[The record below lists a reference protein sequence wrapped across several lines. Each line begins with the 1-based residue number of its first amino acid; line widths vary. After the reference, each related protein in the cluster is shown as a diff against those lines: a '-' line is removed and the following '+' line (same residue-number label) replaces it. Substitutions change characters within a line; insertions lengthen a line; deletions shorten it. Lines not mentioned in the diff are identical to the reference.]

1 LNDYIFH
8 TTDYLFSSLGIDAN
22 VSRSYN
28 VNYDF
33 EKKQKFTRTFRD
45 AYPLNIMKGGFGMH
59 GH

>member
-1 LNDYIFH
+1 MATYD
-8 TTDYLFSSLGIDAN
+8 T
-22 VSRSYN
+22 SRYDKL
-28 VNYDF
+28 YTDF